1 MPAQRASSPS
11 PYRLRP
17 AAVTPRLEL
26 FGAAVAAAL
35 AGVLIAY
42 TLNAE
47 DRPAP
52 ASAGSSTAPPQPAL
66 AAAAPVLTTAAPVA
80 PAPTGAQQPAWL
92 KPANDQTPSLT
103 LAELLELRDSLAASS
118 DPGDEFTRLTEQMLL
133 ADATRRFLQLR
144 HSATPDFEELHGL
157 VELIGPV
164 LDAQLKRGALTRAEA
179 LELKSKLLQV
189 QYPQASMQQGELTR
203 WLAAQAGR

>member
-1 MPAQRASSPS
+1 M
-11 PYRLRP
+11 
-17 AAVTPRLEL
+17 TPRLSL
-26 FGAAVAAAL
+26 VGAAVAAAL

-42 TLNAE
+42 VLS
-47 DRPAP
+47 PA
-52 ASAGSSTAPPQPAL
+52 APPAATSADPATPNL
-66 AAAAPVLTTAAPVA
+66 PRPSAAPVLTATAPPVT

-103 LAELLELRDSLAASS
+103 LAELHELRDTLSASA

-144 HSATPDFEELHGL
+144 HSANPDFEELHGL

-164 LDAQLKRGALTRAEA
+164 LDAQLKRGELTRADA
-179 LELKSKLLQV
+179 IDLKSKLLQV

-203 WLAAQAGR
+203 WLAAQSGR